1 MKFNEIFSK
10 KEVKLNP
17 DEHLEAIVQSLRGLP
32 GPEFINRLRKV
43 KAENPNLETLMENY
57 TEDKRFKKDIIN
69 GLFFLRK
76 EDPNHEWSER
86 PEFLKQIEHYYYP
99 ENTRSD
105 RRHMRRL
112 WGTMLGTLGGLA
124 LTSGILF
131 HQMKKDEKEQEDIE
145 KSWEKQK
152 LPLSIDDIKK
162 QADTLFQSLNGNM
175 YLFEAY
181 DTLGKVVEK
190 HFDQAHI
197 DLERNS
203 KTQITEIGR
212 ASCRERVYI

>member
-86 PEFLKQIEHYYYP
+86 PEFLKQI
-99 ENTRSD
+99 
-105 RRHMRRL
+105 
-112 WGTMLGTLGGLA
+112 
-124 LTSGILF
+124 
-131 HQMKKDEKEQEDIE
+131 
-145 KSWEKQK
+145 
-152 LPLSIDDIKK
+152 
-162 QADTLFQSLNGNM
+162 
-175 YLFEAY
+175 
-181 DTLGKVVEK
+181 V
-190 HFDQAHI
+190 
-197 DLERNS
+197 
-203 KTQITEIGR
+203 
-212 ASCRERVYI
+212 